1 VIMFTGTLQRSND
14 TVVIRYSS
22 ANSMELSQ
30 LFQQVNVCSWRAS
43 LAELQTSPA
52 DPGTSSLWCL
62 GPCHDVSF
70 QELVARKY
78 V

>member
-1 VIMFTGTLQRSND
+1 
-14 TVVIRYSS
+14 
-22 ANSMELSQ
+22 MELSQ